1 MAGRPNRQVVED
13 ATVGQ
18 VMQPQPESRL
28 AGMVPVREHVETAQR
43 NADIAFRSVLGN
55 MLDNPDCRRTMRS
68 EGYQLL
74 DLFNREEIFEN
85 CTVQFA
91 YNQRQRIYS
100 IQATLDGRPRIITMR
115 VGDQF
120 SEVSLADASGNI
132 LEVVREG
139 DGRGITMS
147 RTG

>member
-1 MAGRPNRQVVED
+1 MVGRPNRQVVED
-13 ATVGQ
+13 SAVEQ
-18 VMQPQPESRL
+18 VMQPQPGSRL
-28 AGMVPVREHVETAQR
+28 NMIPVREHVESAQK
-43 NADIAFRSVLGN
+43 NADVAFRSVLGN
-55 MLDNPDCRRTMRS
+55 MLDISDCRRTMRR
-68 EGYQLL
+68 EEYQLL

-120 SEVSLADASGNI
+120 SEVSLADASGEV
-132 LEVVREG
+132 LEVVRES
-139 DGRGITMS
+139 DEKGITMS
-147 RTG
+147 RTD